1 MRFSTLQHPALP
13 IWRHI
18 VLMPLVGIVDTQRAR
33 QIMEWL
39 LEALTRE
46 EAHIAILDVTGV
58 PVIDSRVALHLTKT
72 VEAARLL
79 GAKVIVTGISPDA
92 AQTLVKLDVNLTS
105 MITRGT
111 LRAGLGEAFRLLSAD
126 GQAPPSKAGF

>member
-1 MRFSTLQHPALP
+1 
-13 IWRHI
+13 
-18 VLMPLVGIVDTQRAR
+18 
-33 QIMEWL
+33 MEWL

-111 LRAGLGEAFRLLSAD
+111 LRAGLGEAFRLLCAD